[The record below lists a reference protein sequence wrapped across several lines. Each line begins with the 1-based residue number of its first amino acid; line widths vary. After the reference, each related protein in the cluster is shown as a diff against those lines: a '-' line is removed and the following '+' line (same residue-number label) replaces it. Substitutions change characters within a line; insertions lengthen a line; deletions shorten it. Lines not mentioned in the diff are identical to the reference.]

1 MNSREWADLYGEE
14 PEGTVSDWLAGAKA
28 AAERNK
34 GRVFCKRCQ
43 DFIHLDEMRI
53 WRADDDTIRHSC
65 PGCDTELME
74 PE

>member
-1 MNSREWADLYGEE
+1 MSKLWAELHGEE
-14 PEGTVSDWLAGAKA
+14 PEGSASDWLAEA
-28 AAERNK
+28 ARQAELNK

-43 DFIHLDEMRI
+43 DFIRRDEMRV

-65 PGCDTELME
+65 PGCDVELME